1 LLQLNISEYWKE
13 IGEPAHEFPLSFDL
27 SKPELRFDQMAR
39 SMGVPAARIERVEE
53 IRPAILQ
60 ALNTPGP
67 FLLDVV
73 IEGNVR
79 PDQIGVRCGQ

>member
-1 LLQLNISEYWKE
+1 
-13 IGEPAHEFPLSFDL
+13 
-27 SKPELRFDQMAR
+27 MAR
-39 SMGVPAARIERVEE
+39 SMGVPAARIERLEE
-53 IRPAILQ
+53 VRPAILQ

-79 PDQIGVRCGQ
+79 PDLVGVRCGQ